1 MTIDSHPIPKI
12 MFRTPLDR
20 SFTCKDIGN
29 FPLFTTM
36 TFYPVPNTPV
46 TLPNTTVN
54 TSELKFDAFRDDGR
68 AIPTGF
74 RVSIFF
80 LFTLQGLING
90 LSPINAQSGQHIKIN
105 KRHVPN

>member
-1 MTIDSHPIPKI
+1 

-74 RVSIFF
+74 RVSIF
-80 LFTLQGLING
+80 
-90 LSPINAQSGQHIKIN
+90 
-105 KRHVPN
+105 